1 MSTII
6 IHPCNALFKMD
17 KNILMFMELLGQI
30 QKTLGSIEANL
41 NAQDRRITNIEKAQ
55 SELKM
60 LTGQVASMF
69 EMLRGQLRKDEI
81 HLTVNADNVDTLDAS
96 TNTNTKK

>member
-1 MSTII
+1 
-6 IHPCNALFKMD
+6 MD

-41 NAQDRRITNIEKAQ
+41 NAQDKRITNIEKAQ

-81 HLTVNADNVDTLDAS
+81 HFTVNADNVDTLDAS
-96 TNTNTKK
+96 TNNTKK